1 MDKEVAPAVL
11 AVINEK
17 RLSGDKRTPVE
28 IIAKM
33 GVFDARDKASDLA
46 WLATGDNIIVTI
58 WAELVSVGEGGRWF
72 LLESLDPLHRIGGGE
87 RTDLRIQRTKDRI
100 QLIKRALD
108 ADQPLRAVLQT
119 NRVAIADIETDKA
132 ARMSVRVPDD
142 EPWHVAV
149 WSPEQRHVV
158 LVRGPRGWVPNE
170 AEIQAARGRAGI
182 VDAAP
187 DAPAIEVGG
196 GGDLHSAALDHLTRH
211 FAGYGYKTELLE
223 APNPGYEAE
232 VRDKKGKTLLKLVV
246 KGTATGATGY
256 ALTAE
261 QRAFARRDPQWR
273 LAVVSDVGSPA
284 AQHKL
289 YNGADMDKAPGL
301 APELG

>member
-1 MDKEVAPAVL
+1 MDKEVEPAVL

-33 GVFDARDKASDLA
+33 GVFDARDKASDFA
-46 WLATGDNIIVTI
+46 WLASGGNTIVTV
-58 WAELVSVGEGGRWF
+58 WAELVSVGGNGRWF

-87 RTDLRIQRTKDRI
+87 RTELRIQRTKDRI
-100 QLIKRALD
+100 GLIKKALD
-108 ADQPLRAVLQT
+108 AGQPLRAVLQT

-142 EPWHVAV
+142 APWHVAV

-158 LVRGPRGWVPNE
+158 LVRGPADWVPGE
-170 AEIQAARGRAGI
+170 AEIAAARARAGI
-182 VDAAP
+182 VDAPA
-187 DAPAIEVGG
+187 DAPAIDLGSGG
-196 GGDLHSAALDHLTRH
+196 LHGAALDHLTRH
-211 FAGYGYKTELLE
+211 FAGYGYSTEVLGT
-223 APNPGYEAE
+223 PDPGYEAE

-256 ALTAE
+256 ALTPA

>member
-46 WLATGDNIIVTI
+46 WLATGDNIIITV
-58 WAELVSVGEGGRWF
+58 WAELVSQGADGRWF

-87 RTDLRIQRTKDRI
+87 RSDLRIQRSKDRI
-100 QLIKRALD
+100 QLLKRALD
-108 ADQPLRAVLQT
+108 AEQGLRAVLQT
-119 NRVAIADIETDKA
+119 NRVAIAEMETDKA
-132 ARMSVRVPDD
+132 ARMSVRVPD
-142 EPWHVAV
+142 EQEWHVAV

-158 LVRGPRGWVPNE
+158 LVRGPRGWVPDA
-170 AEIQAARGRAGI
+170 AEIQAARARAGI
-182 VDAAP
+182 LDAAS
-187 DAPAIEVGG
+187 DAPAIAVG
-196 GGDLHSAALDHLTRH
+196 GGDLQSAALDHLVRH
-211 FAGYGYKTELLE
+211 FASYGYKTEDL
-223 APNPGYEAE
+223 AGQSPGYDVE

-246 KGTATGATGY
+246 KGTATGAAGF

-289 YNGADMDKAPGL
+289 YNGAEMDKAPGL

>member
-1 MDKEVAPAVL
+1 
-11 AVINEK
+11 
-17 RLSGDKRTPVE
+17 
-28 IIAKM
+28 
-33 GVFDARDKASDLA
+33 
-46 WLATGDNIIVTI
+46 
-58 WAELVSVGEGGRWF
+58 
-72 LLESLDPLHRIGGGE
+72 
-87 RTDLRIQRTKDRI
+87 
-100 QLIKRALD
+100 
-108 ADQPLRAVLQT
+108 
-119 NRVAIADIETDKA
+119 
-132 ARMSVRVPDD
+132 MSVRVPD
-142 EPWHVAV
+142 EQEWHVAV

-170 AEIQAARGRAGI
+170 AEIQAARARAGI

-187 DAPAIEVGG
+187 DAAAIAVG
-196 GGDLHSAALDHLTRH
+196 GGDLQSAALDHLTRH
-211 FAGYGYKTELLE
+211 FAGYGYKTEMLDT
-223 APNPGYEAE
+223 PNPGYAAE

-261 QRAFARRDPQWR
+261 ERAFARRDPQWR

>member
-28 IIAKM
+28 IITKM
-33 GVFDARDKASDLA
+33 GVFDARDKASDMA
-46 WLATGDNIIVTI
+46 WLASGDNIIVTI

-87 RTDLRIQRTKDRI
+87 RTELRIQRTKDRI
-100 QLIKRALD
+100 QLIKRAFD
-108 ADQPLRAVLQT
+108 ADQGLRAVLQT
-119 NRVAIADIETDKA
+119 NRVAIADLETDKA
-132 ARMSVRVPDD
+132 ARMSVRVPD
-142 EPWHVAV
+142 EQEWHVAV

-170 AEIQAARGRAGI
+170 AEIQAARARAGI

-187 DAPAIEVGG
+187 DAAAIAVG
-196 GGDLHSAALDHLTRH
+196 GGDLQSAALDHLTRH
-211 FAGYGYKTELLE
+211 FAGYGYKTEMLE
-223 APNPGYEAE
+223 TPNPGYAAE

-261 QRAFARRDPQWR
+261 ERAFARRDPQWR

>member
-28 IIAKM
+28 IITKM
-33 GVFDARDKASDLA
+33 GVFDARDKASDMA
-46 WLATGDNIIVTI
+46 WLASGDNIIVTI

-108 ADQPLRAVLQT
+108 AGQGLRAVLQT
-119 NRVAIADIETDKA
+119 NRVGIADLETDKA
-132 ARMSVRVPDD
+132 ARMSVRVPD
-142 EPWHVAV
+142 EQEWHVAV
-149 WSPEQRHVV
+149 WSPEERHVV
-158 LVRGPRGWVPNE
+158 LVRGPRGWVPGE
-170 AEIQAARGRAGI
+170 AEIQAARARAGI

-187 DAPAIEVGG
+187 DAAAIAVG

-211 FAGYGYKTELLE
+211 FAGYGYKTEAIDPPSAGHE
-223 APNPGYEAE
+223 VE

-261 QRAFARRDPQWR
+261 QRALARRDPQWR

>member
-11 AVINEK
+11 TVINEK

-28 IIAKM
+28 IITKM
-33 GVFDARDKASDLA
+33 GVFDARDKASDMA
-46 WLATGDNIIVTI
+46 WLASGDNIIVTI

-87 RTDLRIQRTKDRI
+87 RTELRIQRTKDRI
-100 QLIKRALD
+100 GLIKRAFD
-108 ADQPLRAVLQT
+108 AGQGLRAVLQT
-119 NRVAIADIETDKA
+119 NRVAIADLETDKA
-132 ARMSVRVPDD
+132 ARMSVRVPD
-142 EPWHVAV
+142 EQEWHVAV

-158 LVRGPRGWVPNE
+158 LVRGQRGWVPGE
-170 AEIQAARGRAGI
+170 AEIQAARARAGI
-182 VDAAP
+182 AEAAP
-187 DAPAIEVGG
+187 DAPAIAVG
-196 GGDLHSAALDHLTRH
+196 GGDLRSAALDHLTRH
-211 FAGYGYKTELLE
+211 FAGYGYKTE
-223 APNPGYEAE
+223 APDTPNPGYEVE

-246 KGTATGATGY
+246 KGTATGAAGY
-256 ALTAE
+256 ALTSG

-273 LAVVSDVGSPA
+273 LAVVSDAGSPA

>member
-28 IIAKM
+28 IITKM

-46 WLATGDNIIVTI
+46 WLASGDNIIITI
-58 WAELVSVGEGGRWF
+58 WAELISVGEGGRWF

-87 RTDLRIQRTKDRI
+87 RTELRIQRSKDRI
-100 QLIKRALD
+100 ALIKRALD

-119 NRVAIADIETDKA
+119 NRVAIADLETDKA
-132 ARMSVRVPDD
+132 ARMSVRVPD
-142 EPWHVAV
+142 EQEWHVAV

-158 LVRGPRGWVPNE
+158 LVRGPRGWVPGE
-170 AEIQAARGRAGI
+170 AEIQAARQRAGI

-187 DAPAIEVGG
+187 DAAAIDVGG
-196 GGDLHSAALDHLTRH
+196 GGDLQAAALDHLTRH
-211 FAGYGYKTELLE
+211 FAGYGYRTEAIE
-223 APNPGYEAE
+223 PPNAGYAVE

-246 KGTATGATGY
+246 KGTATGAAGFS
-256 ALTAE
+256 LSAE

-273 LAVVSDVGSPA
+273 LAVVSDAGSPA

>member
-28 IIAKM
+28 IITKM
-33 GVFDARDKASDLA
+33 GVFDARDKASDMA
-46 WLATGDNIIVTI
+46 WLASGDNIIVTI

-87 RTDLRIQRTKDRI
+87 RTELRIQRTKDRI

-108 ADQPLRAVLQT
+108 ADQGLRAVLQT
-119 NRVAIADIETDKA
+119 NRVAIADLETDKA
-132 ARMSVRVPDD
+132 ARMSVRVPD
-142 EPWHVAV
+142 EQEWHVAV

-170 AEIQAARGRAGI
+170 AEIQAARARAGI

-187 DAPAIEVGG
+187 DAAAIAVG
-196 GGDLHSAALDHLTRH
+196 GGDLQSAALDHLTRH
-211 FAGYGYKTELLE
+211 FAGYGYKTEMLE
-223 APNPGYEAE
+223 TPNPGYAAE

-261 QRAFARRDPQWR
+261 ERAFARRDPQWR

>member
-28 IIAKM
+28 IITKM
-33 GVFDARDKASDLA
+33 GVFDARDKASDMA
-46 WLATGDNIIVTI
+46 WLASGDNIIVTI

-87 RTDLRIQRTKDRI
+87 RTELRIQRTKDRI

-108 ADQPLRAVLQT
+108 ADQGLRAVLQT
-119 NRVAIADIETDKA
+119 NRVAIADLETDKA
-132 ARMSVRVPDD
+132 ARMSVRVPD
-142 EPWHVAV
+142 EQEWHVAV

-170 AEIQAARGRAGI
+170 VEIQAARARAGI

-187 DAPAIEVGG
+187 DAAAIAVG
-196 GGDLHSAALDHLTRH
+196 GGDLQSAALDHLTRH
-211 FAGYGYKTELLE
+211 FAGYGYKTEMLE
-223 APNPGYEAE
+223 TPNPGYAAE

-261 QRAFARRDPQWR
+261 ERAFARRDPQWR